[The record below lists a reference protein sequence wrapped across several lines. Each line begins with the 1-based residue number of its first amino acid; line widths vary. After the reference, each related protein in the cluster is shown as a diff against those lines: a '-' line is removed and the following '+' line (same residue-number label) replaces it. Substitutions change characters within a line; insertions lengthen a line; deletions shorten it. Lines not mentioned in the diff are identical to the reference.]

1 MGSKFSPLPWNKKY
15 LPLFL
20 QQISS
25 EHLLWASCADAG
37 STVRGVGGWGSNML
51 PSSECLLANRR
62 YSHNHIDWDLKE
74 KKHIL

>member
-25 EHLLWASCADAG
+25 EHLLRASCADAA
-37 STVRGVGGWGSNML
+37 STVRGVRGGDQICYPPQSAYWL
-51 PSSECLLANRR
+51 TDTI
-62 YSHNHIDWDLKE
+62 HI
-74 KKHIL
+74 IS